1 MADITEINGDKYEY
15 EYKLSNSDGE
25 IRFTDTSVQSFDII
39 DNFFDPFVDGSIIIA
54 NPYNFIE
61 SKFLLKGDGTD
72 IFEIKLLP
80 VSDRSAVIKH
90 EFVVSAERNFID
102 DKTAL
107 KNLKTY
113 ILTSKDAYTLRSL
126 FPYGKRCQGNA
137 GIVIKDLLEAL
148 NLKVDD
154 EIEPGNFIIRDNPE
168 FVIPS
173 VSFRYIDLL
182 YYILRYYYYID
193 GDISVKGFL
202 RKGENGYNI
211 EVLSKLYKE
220 NKDLTAET
228 FISDDI
234 ASSVTVNP
242 HNPKSQASTKQY
254 TGSIVSNNLTS
265 PSTQITNTFFM
276 NTIVSG
282 YNSLLGESEI
292 IELRIKDIKEKWI
305 KKFVDVFTSIG
316 GDVKEFLN
324 LNKIKI
330 EEGFRVVRLP
340 FSTYDN
346 SKIVE
351 ADTTCNLT
359 FLNLQIAI
367 NTIGDTSRK
376 PGKFIDI
383 KKLKNENVKSDEKLL
398 GRWFVTS
405 VRHTKLLNTYR
416 NEIFCVK
423 TYAGLK

>member
-1 MADITEINGDKYEY
+1 
-15 EYKLSNSDGE
+15 
-25 IRFTDTSVQSFDII
+25 
-39 DNFFDPFVDGSIIIA
+39 
-54 NPYNFIE
+54 
-61 SKFLLKGDGTD
+61 
-72 IFEIKLLP
+72 
-80 VSDRSAVIKH
+80 
-90 EFVVSAERNFID
+90 
-102 DKTAL
+102 
-107 KNLKTY
+107 
-113 ILTSKDAYTLRSL
+113 
-126 FPYGKRCQGNA
+126 
-137 GIVIKDLLEAL
+137 
-148 NLKVDD
+148 
-154 EIEPGNFIIRDNPE
+154 
-168 FVIPS
+168 
-173 VSFRYIDLL
+173 
-182 YYILRYYYYID
+182 
-193 GDISVKGFL
+193 
-202 RKGENGYNI
+202 
-211 EVLSKLYKE
+211 
-220 NKDLTAET
+220 
-228 FISDDI
+228 
-234 ASSVTVNP
+234 
-242 HNPKSQASTKQY
+242 
-254 TGSIVSNNLTS
+254 
-265 PSTQITNTFFM
+265 M

-340 FSTYDN
+340 FSTHDN